1 MEIIYP
7 DLAPFKKVAAE
18 ANKKFEG
25 DLWEK
30 GLYEKIQAIK

>member
-1 MEIIYP
+1 
-7 DLAPFKKVAAE
+7 VE
-18 ANKKFEG
+18 ANKQFEG

>member
-1 MEIIYP
+1 MELVTP
-7 DLAPFKKVAAE
+7 DLAGFKKLAAE
-18 ANKKFEG
+18 ANLKFDG